1 MTDRDFFFYYFIYDL
16 GKFFPIKISLL
27 GGRFYAS
34 YSANISNFTN
44 EVIADYKIFLQE
56 NITAATGLVSTSKEH
71 NIFFLQWIT
80 NFIETELINVEY
92 RQIYTNFF
100 ASFSETRFSFV
111 LSHIFFDTV
120 LFESLSIE
128 KRLQSF
134 VERNAKLIT
143 FFKFSLEHINN
154 LPFSFFFE
162 LSYLCDS
169 LPQLYYLSEKYFS
182 TLFIQL
188 VDQPLYSESKNS
200 NLQYALDIQ
209 TTINK
214 ILRNFMS
221 KDIIY
226 SQRFEIFSKAV
237 EYCLPKNF
245 LLPENT
251 LLGIENIKKYF
262 ESDICSKFSF
272 DIQTTNIIAELSSI
286 KGSKKISASDR
297 LTQSIAIFQLISSKL
312 QSISSIFTITPLTI
326 QTLEIFDQFLITKPF
341 YISSSKLKRGESPKW
356 IIPLEDTYESSIY
369 LEISLELIPLQ
380 FITEKNNSIS
390 YIYQAL
396 RLPESEEAIK
406 HFLIYILYVFDMF
419 EQKSTLA
426 AIYQELLQFIELARI
441 DLFLHFH
448 PDQPRNLIIKE
459 LMSKTKANEISAEH
473 LLEKLTFFAGTF
485 FFQGYC
491 FLQLFTMFNL
501 LCNAFGKQTAF
512 EKILPLLQKNYGAPI
527 KIFLENIQIEIKNLQ

>member
-1 MTDRDFFFYYFIYDL
+1 MTDPDFFIYNFIYDL

-27 GGRFYAS
+27 GGRFYDS
-34 YSANISNFTN
+34 YSANISNFTDK
-44 EVIADYKIFLQE
+44 VIADYKIFLQE
-56 NITAATGLVSTSKEH
+56 NITTSTGLVSTSNEH
-71 NIFFLQWIT
+71 NIFFLQWIA
-80 NFIETELINVEY
+80 NFIETELINLEY
-92 RQIYTNFF
+92 RQIYTIFF

-111 LSHIFFDTV
+111 LSHIFFDAI
-120 LFESLSIE
+120 LFESLTLE

-134 VERNAKLIT
+134 LERNAKLIS

-154 LPFSFFFE
+154 LPFFFLFE

-169 LPQLYYLSEKYFS
+169 LPQLYSISEKYFS

-188 VDQPLYSESKNS
+188 VDHPLYNESKNS

-245 LLPENT
+245 LLSENT
-251 LLGIENIKKYF
+251 LLSIENLKKSF
-262 ESDICSKFSF
+262 EADICSKFSF

-297 LTQSIAIFQLISSKL
+297 LTQSIAIFEAISSKL
-312 QSISSIFTITPLTI
+312 QSTTSIFTITPLTI

-341 YISSSKLKRGESPKW
+341 YISSTKLKRGESPKW
-356 IIPLEDTYESSIY
+356 IIPCVDTYESSIY
-369 LEISLELIPLQ
+369 LEISLELISLH
-380 FITEKNNSIS
+380 FIMEKNNSIS

-406 HFLIYILYVFDMF
+406 HFLIYILNVFDMF
-419 EQKSTLA
+419 EQKSVLA
-426 AIYQELLQFIELARI
+426 SIYLELLQFIELARI
-441 DLFLHFH
+441 DLFLHLH
-448 PDQPRNLIIKE
+448 PDEPRNLIIKE
-459 LMSKTKANEISAEH
+459 LMSKTTANEIYAEH
-473 LLEKLTFFAGTF
+473 LLEQLTFFAGTF

-491 FLQLFTMFNL
+491 FLQLFTIFNL
-501 LCNAFGKQTAF
+501 LCNTFDKNTAL
-512 EKILPLLQKNYGAPI
+512 EKTYPLLQKNFGAPI
-527 KIFLENIQIEIKNLQ
+527 KIFLENILIEIKKLQ